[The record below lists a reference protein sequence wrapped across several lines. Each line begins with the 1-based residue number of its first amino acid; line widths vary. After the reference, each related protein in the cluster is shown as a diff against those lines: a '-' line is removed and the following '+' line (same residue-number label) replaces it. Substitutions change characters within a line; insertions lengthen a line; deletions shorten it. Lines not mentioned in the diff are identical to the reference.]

1 MRSVTFQPHISELL
15 LISIKSL
22 FLIPTEQ
29 GLNNNQTYMSL
40 DDDLNKLA
48 GCLRWKPKSGF
59 MLID

>member
-22 FLIPTEQ
+22 ILIPTEE
-29 GLNNNQTYMSL
+29 GLNTNQTYMGL
-40 DDDLNKLA
+40 DDDLNKLV
-48 GCLRWKPKSGF
+48 GCLTWKPKSGF